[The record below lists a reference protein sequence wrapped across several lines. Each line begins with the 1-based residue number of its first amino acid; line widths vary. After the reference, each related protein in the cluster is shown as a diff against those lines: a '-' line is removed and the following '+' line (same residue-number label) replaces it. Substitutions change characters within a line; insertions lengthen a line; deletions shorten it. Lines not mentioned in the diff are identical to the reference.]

1 MSDVR
6 DPATDQ
12 PLPSGGV
19 TEVQQ
24 ALINAIAARRELGI
38 RKYGQPVMTHNGRN
52 PLRDA
57 WEEVI
62 DLAVYLTQ
70 MMLEAGEELERPEVP
85 ATWKT
90 NIEAAMNYAGNVTRD
105 PRGLGGQGSVF
116 ASGTVAYGGGGGCEG
131 VSGGAAGGGGNHVV
145 THDNHKVNEVC
156 NPACSGWGH

>member
-12 PLPSGGV
+12 PLPRGGV

-70 MMLEAGEELERPEVP
+70 MMLEAGEELELPEVP
-85 ATWKT
+85 ATWKAKDSLD
-90 NIEAAMNYAGNVTRD
+90 AAMTYS
-105 PRGLGGQGSVF
+105 QH
-116 ASGTVAYGGGGGCEG
+116 AYGPGKDPNKRY
-131 VSGGAAGGGGNHVV
+131 AAY
-145 THDNHKVNEVC
+145 HDHKPDE
-156 NPACSGWGH
+156 ACSPNCRYARPEVP

>member
-12 PLPSGGV
+12 PLPKGGEV
-19 TEVQQ
+19 EVQQ

-70 MMLEAGEELERPEVP
+70 ALLESGEDLEALNEVT
-85 ATWKT
+85 A
-90 NIEAAMNYAGNVTRD
+90 
-105 PRGLGGQGSVF
+105 RGG
-116 ASGTVAYGGGGGCEG
+116 SGTVTTTMTSGGG
-131 VSGGAAGGGGNHVV
+131 VS
-145 THDNHKVNEVC
+145 
-156 NPACSGWGH
+156 